1 MAIAVDTSGHA
12 AFAARVVGRP
22 SATFLRLAARASQA
36 LPAPG
41 SYAGRVDT
49 SVGRAPCALRVLH
62 DGATV
67 WCQPRGPLPPAAPE
81 ELARVTVFSDP
92 ESGR

>member
-1 MAIAVDTSGHA
+1 MAIVTDTSRDA

-22 SATFLRLAARASQA
+22 SATFLRLAARASHG
-36 LPAPG
+36 LPGPG
-41 SYAGRVDT
+41 SYAGRVHT
-49 SVGRAPCALRVLH
+49 SMGCAPCALRVRD

-67 WCQPRGPLPPAAPE
+67 WCQPRAPLPPAAPGQ
-81 ELARVTVFSDP
+81 AVQVTVLPHP

>member
-1 MAIAVDTSGHA
+1 MVIVLDTSRDA

-22 SATFLRLAARASQA
+22 SLTFFRLATAESQG

-67 WCQPRGPLPPAAPE
+67 WCQPRGPLPAAAPGHPV
-81 ELARVTVFSDP
+81 RVTVFSDP
-92 ESGR
+92 EGGR